1 MSAGLTTVQTV
12 AVADELRVATSRLFE
27 VFGAWASEA
36 DRSDIA
42 VSLATASRH
51 MGWHTDDL
59 AALVPSAEG
68 LDPEPDDAAPA
79 DPAGGPTPEPG
90 PLDAALD
97 AIRAAPGSVA
107 RLAIAHRVLLPRLAA
122 GCVTVERA
130 SAHHTDAP
138 LARVVGFVLSD
149 ARRDRDE
156 GELLLERLITDT
168 DTVEQVGAA
177 TVDAERRLVAAG
189 GLLPV
194 TLAL

>member
-1 MSAGLTTVQTV
+1 MYKRQ
-12 AVADELRVATSRLFE
+12 
-27 VFGAWASEA
+27 
-36 DRSDIA
+36 
-42 VSLATASRH
+42 
-51 MGWHTDDL
+51 
-59 AALVPSAEG
+59 
-68 LDPEPDDAAPA
+68 
-79 DPAGGPTPEPG
+79 
-90 PLDAALD
+90 
-97 AIRAAPGSVA
+97 
-107 RLAIAHRVLLPRLAA
+107 
-122 GCVTVERA
+122 
-130 SAHHTDAP
+130 AHHTDAP